1 MIDNVPA
8 GRHPSMDNPNPLWIY
23 YPDTG
28 KKFVVPRCNA
38 GNQFPQGWR
47 SCILKV
53 IATDTGNGPNDD
65 LDQGYITLLVQGAG
79 FGDPRYLG

>member
-1 MIDNVPA
+1 
-8 GRHPSMDNPNPLWIY
+8 MDNPNPLWIY

-38 GNQFPQGWR
+38 GPAFPQGWH

-53 IATDTGNGPNDD
+53 IATDTGNGPSDD